1 MGATDVQIR
10 IAAQDNASAAFQQL
24 ARNAENTQRSI
35 ETFGNSLT
43 SMHSVLSMTAAY
55 TAAIAGLNG
64 VGDALHSVM
73 GEALEY
79 YKTMETGSV
88 SLAGS
93 LMSMAKIGD
102 QQIGWNDALK
112 ISKQLMSDLSDQALV
127 TGSSTKEISE
137 VFRSMLPNALNAKMT
152 LEQTMQLAG
161 ALTTTG
167 KAMGLDG
174 STLARDVKD
183 LISGNNVQRTALGIQ
198 LGLTN
203 ADIANAKQS
212 ADGLF
217 NFLKE
222 RLRGEIE
229 ANGHYLDT
237 FEGRLNHLKE
247 SISRIGGMAATPLL
261 KEATG
266 EMGKL
271 ADKFVQ
277 VDVASGTV
285 TGINQEFVEGIR
297 DAAIV
302 AEHLGTGLLEVGT
315 DVSRVVA
322 PALQAVVPLI
332 ELAAQHSSTLIEVL
346 MGFWAGRKITDY
358 VQDYRNAVTGAAE
371 AHTFLGKA
379 AE

>member
-55 TAAIAGLNG
+55 TTAIAGLNG
-64 VGDALHSVM
+64 VSDALHSAI

-152 LEQTMQLAG
+152 LEQTMQLAI
-161 ALTTTG
+161 
-167 KAMGLDG
+167 D
-174 STLARDVKD
+174 
-183 LISGNNVQRTALGIQ
+183 NNR
-198 LGLTN
+198 
-203 ADIANAKQS
+203 
-212 ADGLF
+212 
-217 NFLKE
+217 
-222 RLRGEIE
+222 
-229 ANGHYLDT
+229 
-237 FEGRLNHLKE
+237 
-247 SISRIGGMAATPLL
+247 
-261 KEATG
+261 
-266 EMGKL
+266 
-271 ADKFVQ
+271 
-277 VDVASGTV
+277 
-285 TGINQEFVEGIR
+285 
-297 DAAIV
+297 
-302 AEHLGTGLLEVGT
+302 
-315 DVSRVVA
+315 
-322 PALQAVVPLI
+322 
-332 ELAAQHSSTLIEVL
+332 
-346 MGFWAGRKITDY
+346 
-358 VQDYRNAVTGAAE
+358 
-371 AHTFLGKA
+371 
-379 AE
+379 